1 MILHAA
7 STIIFE
13 IAQFK
18 SLCVILFFSTF
29 AVPPPLHNL
38 RIPLHDVIKI

>member
-13 IAQFK
+13 IVQFK

-29 AVPPPLHNL
+29 AVPPPLHITL
-38 RIPLHDVIKI
+38 GSHFMML